1 MPGGQIMKKYFILPL
16 LLVLAAGSSVPLSF
30 AQSMG
35 TVKGICKDLE
45 GKPIAQ
51 AEVAWIGVETGH
63 KYTLKTNNKGEYY
76 SLGIVSGKYS
86 VKLIKD
92 GKELYHFDGV
102 MKGLDETVLD
112 FDLKKEMAAVAQG
125 QGMKPEEAAKVKEA
139 AAKAESE
146 RKTIGTLNEKLNAA
160 KTASDAGD
168 FETAIATL
176 TEATQT
182 DSTRDLIWFKLADA
196 YRMSGP
202 KQTDPAEKQ
211 KRYEM
216 AAADYQKAIEIR
228 SASETGQK
236 DPDNNK
242 NMAAYY
248 NNLAE
253 VYSKSNKIDDAVAS
267 YSKAV
272 ELDPAHA
279 ATYLFNE
286 GAVLTNA
293 GKVDDAIAAFD
304 KVIAADP
311 AKAEAYY
318 WKGVNL
324 IGKATLKGDKMV
336 APEGTAEAFK
346 KYLELAPDGKLAQ
359 PAKDMLA
366 SIGATIETGFGTKK
380 KPAK

>member
-1 MPGGQIMKKYFILPL
+1 MNKYFILPL
-16 LLVLAAGSSVPLSF
+16 LLVLAVGLSAPFAF
-30 AQSMG
+30 AQNTGS
-35 TVKGICKDLE
+35 VKGICKDVE

-51 AEVAWIGVETGH
+51 AEVEWTGTETGH
-63 KYTLKTNNKGEYY
+63 KYNLKTNNKGEYF
-76 SLGIVSGKYS
+76 SLGIAPGKYN
-86 VKLIKD
+86 VKLSKD
-92 GKELYHFDGV
+92 GKELWHFN
-102 MKGLDETVLD
+102 GLTVGMDEMTLD
-112 FDLKKEMAAVAQG
+112 FDLKKEMANAAKG
-125 QGMKPEEAAKVKEA
+125 QGMSPEEAAKMKEA

-146 RKTIGTLNEKLNAA
+146 RKTVGTLNEKLNAA

-176 TEATQT
+176 TEANQI

-196 YRMSGP
+196 YRMSAP

-216 AAADYQKAIEIR
+216 AAADYQKAIEMR
-228 SASETGQK
+228 GTSDAAKK

-248 NNLAE
+248 NNLAD
-253 VYSKSNKIDDAVAS
+253 VYAKSNKVDDAVAS
-267 YSKAV
+267 YNKAA

-286 GAVLTNA
+286 GAVLTNVSR
-293 GKVDDAIAAFD
+293 VDDAIVAFD

-311 AKAEAYY
+311 AKADAYY

-366 SIGATIETGFGTKK
+366 SIGATIETGYGTKK